1 MATYQYTLP
10 PIDYGYAEE
19 EGVSEDEYFDTIA
32 EQYKDNYSGYDL
44 DMELEEG
51 YYGDIVLT
59 VSGDE
64 DEIER
69 FERQLT
75 DDEVRTKRAATR

>member
-51 YYGDIVLT
+51 YYGDVVLT

>member
-1 MATYQYTLP
+1 MVTYQYTLP

>member
-19 EGVSEDEYFDTIA
+19 GGMSEDEYFDTIA

-69 FERQLT
+69 FERELT

>member
-19 EGVSEDEYFDTIA
+19 EGVSEDEYFDIIA

-44 DMELEEG
+44 DMELKEG
-51 YYGDIVLT
+51 YYGGVVLT

-69 FERQLT
+69 FERELT
-75 DDEVRTKRAATR
+75 DYEVRTKRAATR

>member
-69 FERQLT
+69 FERELT

>member
-10 PIDYGYAEE
+10 PIDYGYAED

-32 EQYKDNYSGYDL
+32 EQYKDNYSGYNL

-75 DDEVRTKRAATR
+75 DDEVRTKRAAAR